1 MPITAVHMGHATE
14 AAMGHTDA
22 HDPGNTPHPLSAT
35 AASWSADAMIER
47 LGGDEQL
54 ARQLVSLFLEEYP
67 RLIAQLKSSVGS
79 GQADAVRRAAHAA
92 KGCIANFIEGGPQ
105 ATAHSIEQLAAGGR
119 VADAAALVARLETEI
134 AGLVQPMTKFER
146 ESSCAS

>member
-1 MPITAVHMGHATE
+1 MTHTNAHGAGHTPHAVPETAVC
-14 AAMGHTDA
+14 
-22 HDPGNTPHPLSAT
+22 
-35 AASWSADAMIER
+35 WSADAMIER

-67 RLIAQLKSSVGS
+67 RLIAQLKASIVS

-92 KGCIANFIEGGPQ
+92 KGCIANFVEGGPQ
-105 ATAHSIEQLAAGGR
+105 ATAHSIEQFAAGGR
-119 VADAAALVARLETEI
+119 VADAASLVARLEAEI
-134 AGLVQPMTKFER
+134 TGLVKPMTQFER